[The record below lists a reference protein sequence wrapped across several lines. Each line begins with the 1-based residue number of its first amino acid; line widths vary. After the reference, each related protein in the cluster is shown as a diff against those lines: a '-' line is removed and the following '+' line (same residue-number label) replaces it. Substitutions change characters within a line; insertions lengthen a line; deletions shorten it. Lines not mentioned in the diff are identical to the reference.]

1 MKKQKSIAWK
11 LSRLIIGLFLVLFV
25 LYTVI
30 TSIILHEKSVTDAEG
45 FAVENTELNAKI
57 ISERFGKTNEML
69 HTTKY
74 LFETLQAQG
83 NLTTDEITSI
93 IENNLKKNP
102 DATGMA
108 AVFESGSVKIDR
120 SNALLVDSSKRF
132 VPYLYK
138 NESGVQMEAL
148 SGYDNAGE
156 GDWYLIP
163 KNEKRSIL
171 TEPYTYN
178 AGGKSVLMSTI
189 SVPLLSDSGQ
199 FFGVLTADLSIN
211 FLNDLVTEISPEGGY
226 ASIIT
231 NEGNLTAN
239 SLKEEMNGSNMSAA
253 IDWKSMKAQLDKGEV
268 GTVYVDSKSLGEQA
282 FNTFAPIKLDHI
294 DEVWSVQTVL
304 PKSKILVTFN
314 AILWVTVIAAIIMMV
329 VMAGM
334 TLRFIFK
341 QMKPLVYLQRSIETA
356 ATGDMTQYID
366 EKYIKND
373 EIGAVSHAYNNM
385 LRQTNEAISAV
396 RSSSNE
402 LNESTTQVH
411 HAFEEIV
418 ASSEEVSVA
427 TNEIAQGASKQSED
441 TDETSNSM
449 TMLAEQINALSSLA
463 GSMEALSVQTIE
475 STNQGLMEVK
485 NLREHNISS
494 NEMNTKVQQQIAAL
508 SSKIGAINQVITS
521 IQDITAQTN
530 LLALNASIEAARAGE
545 HGKGFAVVAE
555 EVRKLAEQSRI
566 ETEVIQ
572 KTAEDIIAESKQTV
586 AMIESNMQLM
596 EGQNR
601 SVQNT
606 EYSFTQ
612 NAEMTE
618 RMNQSIKEL
627 TAELTEM
634 LTHKEEV
641 ILSIQSVSAISEE
654 TAASAEEVSASSIAQ
669 QKELERV
676 AHSTSRMKTIAT
688 ELQDIVERFT
698 IS

>member
-1 MKKQKSIAWK
+1 M
-11 LSRLIIGLFLVLFV
+11 LFV
-25 LYTVI
+25 SYTVI
-30 TSIILHEKSVTDAEG
+30 TSTILHEKSVTDAEG
-45 FAVENTELNAKI
+45 FAVENTALNAKI

-108 AVFESGSVKIDR
+108 AVFESGSVKIDQ

-138 NESGVQMEAL
+138 DESGVQMEAL

-163 KNEKRSIL
+163 KKEKRAIL

-211 FLNDLVTEISPEGGY
+211 FLNNLVTEISPEGGY

-231 NEGNLTAN
+231 NVGNLTAN
-239 SLKEEMNGSNMSAA
+239 SMKEEMNGSNMSAS
-253 IDWKSMKAQLDKGEV
+253 IDWKRMKAQLDKGEV

-282 FNTFAPIKLDHI
+282 FNTFAPIMLDHI

-314 AILWVTVIAAIIMMV
+314 AILWVTVISAIIMMV

-366 EKYIKND
+366 EKFIKND
-373 EIGAVSHAYNNM
+373 EIGAVSQAYNNM

-396 RSSSNE
+396 RSSSSA

-411 HAFEEIV
+411 DAFEEIV

-427 TNEIAQGASKQSED
+427 TNEIAQGASQQSED
-441 TDETSNSM
+441 TEETSNSM
-449 TMLAEQINALSSLA
+449 TILAEQINALSSLA

-475 STNQGLMEVK
+475 STDEGLREVK
-485 NLREHNISS
+485 NLREHNVSA
-494 NEMNTKVQQQIAAL
+494 NEMNSKVQQQMTAL
-508 SSKIGAINQVITS
+508 SSKISAINQVITS

-572 KTAEDIIAESKQTV
+572 KTAEEIIAESKQTV

-596 EGQNR
+596 DGQNK

-606 EYSFTQ
+606 ESSFTQ
-612 NAEMTE
+612 NAKMTE

-641 ILSIQSVSAISEE
+641 ILSIQSVSAISVE

-669 QKELERV
+669 QQELERV

-698 IS
+698 IH